1 MKQPC
6 KAYINTILP
15 GLLLTCSC
23 ICLKSRAQEK
33 SIQPD
38 TLLSRKIVVAGSEY
52 SRSRLHTWAWGTHYR
67 PEWTTPI
74 RVQLINLD
82 TMAGGLKPYQAGGG
96 RQSKTLRLRNPEQK
110 EYVMRSVNK
119 SFGAALPE
127 EFRGTFV
134 EKHINDQVSI
144 AHPYSA
150 VTIPPLAQAAGIFHT
165 EPIIRFVPKQPAL
178 DTFNKRFGDDLYL
191 IEQRP
196 DENWQEANNLA
207 NSENIVSTEKILKK
221 LIDDNDNL
229 VNQEEYVKARLFD
242 MFIGD
247 WGRHE
252 DQWRWAETKEN
263 DKTIYQPIPRDRDQA
278 YTKFD
283 GTLLRLVISSAGLK
297 HMEGFGE
304 DIRDVRTFNFP
315 ARNLDRRMSNSVSL
329 DAWTK
334 AAKELQQALTD
345 SVIEF
350 AIKQLPPEVYSVSGQ
365 EIITKLKARRG
376 HLVEFA
382 QDYYKFLAKQVDI
395 PGTEKNEKFVITRL
409 NARETR
415 VSIYKI
421 KKSGEI
427 ELTPTFER
435 VFNKDETDEI
445 RLYGIAGNDTWDVN
459 GTQGNNITVR
469 VIGGRDKD
477 VINDQSRNA
486 TTHIYDDHDNT
497 IARAPGSKLHL
508 TKDDSVHAYR
518 YASFSYNRRVFRP
531 VFFFSNTDRFYLG
544 ASYIITNQG
553 WRKEPFA
560 SRHAF
565 TARYSLTQKAPSFG
579 YHGIKEKFIGK
590 WDLFINAEF
599 DAIRWTNFY
608 GIGNETV
615 ELPKDPDYYRVRTR
629 EIFTSIGLGKQ
640 LGRTSNIR
648 VTPFFSATQVIND
661 RERFLSDNI
670 TTQAIPD
677 GAKTTYNWDKYAGI
691 ALDYSFTELDNLIIP
706 TRGVNF
712 SLGTSY
718 TKSMET
724 VRSINSFYGAL
735 NFYVPLTQ
743 HFVLSV
749 RNAGS
754 TITGDPK
761 FYQLSAIGGSQNLRG
776 YRRDRYHG
784 RSVFVNNTEL
794 QYLFDFKSYLF
805 NGKAGF
811 VGFYDVGRVWHP
823 TEKSNVWHGG
833 YGAGIMLA
841 PFNRAMFS
849 VTYGMSKDN
858 GLLHLRLSR
867 IL

>member
-1 MKQPC
+1 M
-6 KAYINTILP
+6 NTILP
-15 GLLLTCSC
+15 GLLLTCCC
-23 ICLKSRAQEK
+23 ICFKSKAQEK
-33 SIQPD
+33 GKQPD
-38 TLLSRKIVVAGSEY
+38 SLLSRKIVVPGSEY
-52 SRSRLHTWAWGTHYR
+52 SKSRLHNWAWGRHYR
-67 PEWTTPI
+67 PDWATPI
-74 RVQLINLD
+74 RAELINLD
-82 TMAGGLKPYQAGGG
+82 TLAGGLRPYQAGGG
-96 RQSKTLRLRNPEQK
+96 RQTKTLRLRNPERK
-110 EYVMRSVNK
+110 EYVMRSVRK
-119 SFGAALPE
+119 SFGNALPE

-150 VTIPPLAQAAGIFHT
+150 VTIPPLAAAARIFHT
-165 EPIIRFVPKQPAL
+165 QPIIRFVPKQPAL
-178 DTFNKRFGDDLYL
+178 DTFNRQFGDDLYL

-196 DENWQEANNLA
+196 DENWQEAANLA
-207 NSENIVSTEKILKK
+207 NSENIISTARLLWK
-221 LIDDNDNL
+221 LLDDNDNL

-252 DQWRWAETKEN
+252 DQWRWAETKVN

-278 YTKFD
+278 YTKFE
-283 GTLLRLVISSAGLK
+283 GTLLRIVISSAGLK

-315 ARNLDRRMSNSVSL
+315 ARNLDRRMANAVSL
-329 DAWTK
+329 DAWVN
-334 AAKELQQALTD
+334 AAKELQRALTD
-345 SVIEF
+345 SVIQY
-350 AIKQLPPEVYSVSGQ
+350 AIKQLPPEVYNVSGQ
-365 EIITKLKARRG
+365 EIVSKLKARRG

-382 QDYYKFLAKQVDI
+382 QDYYKFLAKEVEI
-395 PGTEKNEKFVITRL
+395 PGTEKNERFVITRL
-409 NARETR
+409 NDKETR

-427 ELTPTFER
+427 ESTPSYER
-435 VFNKDETDEI
+435 VFNKDETQEI
-445 RLYGIAGNDTWDVN
+445 RLYGIAGSDTWEVK
-459 GTQGNNITVR
+459 GTQANYITVR
-469 VIGGRDKD
+469 IIGGRDEDIIEDK
-477 VINDQSRNA
+477 SSNA
-486 TTHIYDDHDNT
+486 TTHIYDNKENT
-497 IARAPGSKLHL
+497 IAKAPGTKLHL
-508 TKDDSVHAYR
+508 SNNDSVHVYQ
-518 YASFSYNRRVFRP
+518 YGGFQYNRKVFRP

-544 ASYIITNQG
+544 ATYTIINQA
-553 WRKEPFA
+553 WRKEPFG

-579 YHGIKEKFIGK
+579 YHGIKPHFIGN
-590 WDLFINAEF
+590 WDFFMNAEF
-599 DAIRWTNFY
+599 DAIRWTNFF

-615 ELPKDPDYYRVRTR
+615 ELPKDMDYYRIRTR
-629 EIFTSIGLGKQ
+629 EIFASAGLGKQ

-648 VTPFFSATQVIND
+648 ITPFFSATQVIND
-661 RERFLSDNI
+661 ADRFLSDNI
-670 TTQAIPD
+670 TTQAVPD
-677 GAKTTYNWDKYAGI
+677 GNKTTFDWDKYAGVS
-691 ALDYSFTELDNLIIP
+691 LDYSFTYLDNLIIP

-712 SLGTSY
+712 SMGTSF
-718 TKSMET
+718 TKSLES
-724 VRSINSFYGAL
+724 VRSINSFYGSF
-735 NFYVPLTQ
+735 NFYLPLNR
-743 HFVLSV
+743 HFILAV

-761 FYQLSAIGGSQNLRG
+761 FYQLNAIGGSQNLRG
-776 YRRDRYHG
+776 YRRDRYRG

-849 VTYGMSKDN
+849 VTYGISKDN
-858 GLLHLRLSR
+858 QLLHLRLSR
-867 IL
+867 VL